1 MRRKETL
8 QIHGHDNVLFAVTLI
23 TAIIGIIVIYSATLS
38 MNTYSNVLVQ
48 SVSFIIGVALMLI
61 LSKIDYHFFGHISIP
76 IFAVCIALLGAVL
89 VIGSTGNWG
98 ARSWIR
104 LGPIG
109 IQPSEICKIGFTITF
124 AKHLSL
130 VKDRINRPSAL
141 LFLLAHLGVILA
153 LIMMQPDFGSAMVFC
168 FMFAVMVFTA
178 GISFKYIIPAVLTLA
193 ASAPLVYMFLLSE
206 YQKHRIQVFFNPEMD
221 KLGSGYNVIQSKIA
235 VGSGQLFGKGY
246 LKGTQNQMGFL
257 PTKHT
262 DFIFS
267 VISEEFG
274 FIGALLV
281 ILFLFLIIARC
292 IKAAQDAN
300 DLFGKYIC
308 VGIASMLI
316 FHTFENAGMCIGL
329 MPVTGI
335 PLPFIS
341 YGGTSLM
348 TNMIAIGIVLSVT
361 RHSRGTKI
369 AFRD

>member
-1 MRRKETL
+1 MRRREFM
-8 QIHGHDNVLFAVTLI
+8 QIHGHDNVLFAVTII
-23 TAIIGIIVIYSATLS
+23 TAIIGIIMIYSATLS
-38 MNTYSNVLVQ
+38 MNTYSNVIVQ
-48 SVSFIIGVALMLI
+48 SVSFAIGVALMI
-61 LSKIDYHFFGHISIP
+61 MISKIDYHFFGHISVP
-76 IFAVCIALLGAVL
+76 IYIVGILLLAAVL

-109 IQPSEICKIGFTITF
+109 IQPSEICKVGFSITF
-124 AKHLSL
+124 AKHLSM
-130 VKDRINRPSAL
+130 VRERINRPGAL
-141 LFLLAHLGVILA
+141 LLLVAHIAAILA
-153 LIMMQPDFGSAMVFC
+153 LIMLQPDAGSAMVFC

-178 GISFKYIIPAVLTLA
+178 GLSFKYIIPAVITLA
-193 ASAPLVYMFLLSE
+193 ASAPLVYMFLLSD

-235 VGSGQLFGKGY
+235 VGSGQLLGKGY
-246 LKGTQNQMGFL
+246 LNGTQNQMGFL

-274 FIGALLV
+274 FIGAVLV
-281 ILFLFLIIARC
+281 ILLLFLIIARC
-292 IKAAQDAN
+292 IKAAQNAN

-308 VGIASMLI
+308 IGIASMLI

-361 RHSRGTKI
+361 RHSKGTKI
-369 AFRD
+369 AYRE